1 VSNPGKEAKMPT
13 RDEIRTWCY
22 GLGDGRLEEN
32 GIEVEI
38 DVGSR
43 TGPSGLSGFSI
54 GLHSRDGKAA
64 EFNLASKLADV
75 CIRQGKCDKW
85 KKRLHA
91 AIDEASSGW
100 ALSRAQTRAVW
111 DG

>member
-1 VSNPGKEAKMPT
+1 MTTK
-13 RDEIRTWCY
+13 DEIRTWCY
-22 GLGDGRLEEN
+22 QLGDGRLEEN
-32 GIEVEI
+32 GIKVEVA
-38 DVGSR
+38 VASR
-43 TGPSGLSGFSI
+43 TGPSDLSGFSI

-91 AIDEASSGW
+91 AIDEAFSGEEK
-100 ALSRAQTRAVW
+100 ASCCH
-111 DG
+111 